1 MPSAES
7 TKAPTAKTDPHPS
20 GPGRVALA
28 FRDVLIFLR
37 HGRTAYNAE
46 GRLQGQYDSPL
57 DEVGWQQAAAVGV
70 HLRENYDVARV
81 VTSAMTRTRQTV
93 EAAGMLQLPT
103 TVDDRWREID
113 FGAYDQRRIQEV
125 HVDLGAKWAEDPE
138 WTPEGGAES
147 IATLHRRVGAA
158 LVDVLAAHD
167 RIAPGEALLV
177 VSHATPIKSA
187 IAHAALGGPPMILR
201 LQIGLASVSTVAR
214 AKGVSVLTS
223 FNERPF
229 ASSLR

>member
-1 MPSAES
+1 M
-7 TKAPTAKTDPHPS
+7 
-20 GPGRVALA
+20 
-28 FRDVLIFLR
+28 LIFLR

-46 GRLQGQYDSPL
+46 GRLQGQFDSPL
-57 DEVGWQQAAAVGV
+57 DEVGWLQAEAVGA
-70 HLRENYDVARV
+70 HLRENYDIARV

-93 EAAGMLQLPT
+93 EAAGLLLLPT

-113 FGAYDQRRIQEV
+113 FGAYDQRRIQDV

-138 WTPEGGAES
+138 WKPTDGAES
-147 IATLHRRVGAA
+147 LATLHRRIGDA
-158 LVDVLAAHD
+158 LVDVFTAHD
-167 RIAPGEALLV
+167 RVESGQAVVV

-201 LQIGLASVSTVAR
+201 LYIGLASVSTVAR
-214 AKGVSVLTS
+214 SNGVSVLTS

-229 ASSLR
+229 PAKLR

>member
-1 MPSAES
+1 M
-7 TKAPTAKTDPHPS
+7 
-20 GPGRVALA
+20 
-28 FRDVLIFLR
+28 LIFLR

-46 GRLQGQYDSPL
+46 GRLQGQFDSPL
-57 DEVGWQQAAAVGV
+57 DEVGWLQAEAVGA
-70 HLRENYDVARV
+70 HLRENYDIARV

-93 EAAGMLQLPT
+93 EAAGLLLLPT

-113 FGAYDQRRIQEV
+113 FGAYDQRRIQDV

-138 WTPEGGAES
+138 WTPTDGAES
-147 IATLHRRVGAA
+147 LATLHRRIGDA
-158 LVDVLAAHD
+158 LVDVFIAHD
-167 RIAPGEALLV
+167 RVESSQAVVI

-201 LQIGLASVSTVAR
+201 LYIGLASVSTVAR
-214 AKGVSVLTS
+214 ANGVSVLTS

-229 ASSLR
+229 PAKLR

>member
-1 MPSAES
+1 M
-7 TKAPTAKTDPHPS
+7 
-20 GPGRVALA
+20 
-28 FRDVLIFLR
+28 LIFLR

-46 GRLQGQYDSPL
+46 GRLQGQFDSPL
-57 DEVGWQQAAAVGV
+57 DEVGWLQAEAVGA
-70 HLRENYDVARV
+70 HLRENYDIARV

-93 EAAGMLQLPT
+93 EAAGLLLLPT

-113 FGAYDQRRIQEV
+113 FGAYDQRRIQDV

-138 WTPEGGAES
+138 WTPTDGAES
-147 IATLHRRVGAA
+147 LATLHRRIGDA
-158 LVDVLAAHD
+158 LVDVFSAHD
-167 RIAPGEALLV
+167 LVESSQAVVV

-201 LQIGLASVSTVAR
+201 LYIGLASVSTVAR
-214 AKGVSVLTS
+214 TNGVSVLTS

-229 ASSLR
+229 PAKLR

>member
-1 MPSAES
+1 
-7 TKAPTAKTDPHPS
+7 
-20 GPGRVALA
+20 
-28 FRDVLIFLR
+28 LIFLR

-46 GRLQGQYDSPL
+46 GRLQGQFDSPL
-57 DEVGWQQAAAVGV
+57 DEVGWLQAEAVGA
-70 HLRENYDVARV
+70 HLRENYDIARV

-93 EAAGMLQLPT
+93 EAAGLLLLPT

-113 FGAYDQRRIQEV
+113 FGAYDQRRIQDV

-138 WTPEGGAES
+138 WTPTDGAES
-147 IATLHRRVGAA
+147 LATLHRRIGDA
-158 LVDVLAAHD
+158 LVDVFIAHD
-167 RIAPGEALLV
+167 CVESSQAVVV

-201 LQIGLASVSTVAR
+201 LYIGLASVSTVAR
-214 AKGVSVLTS
+214 TNGVSVLTS

-229 ASSLR
+229 PAKLR

>member
-1 MPSAES
+1 M
-7 TKAPTAKTDPHPS
+7 
-20 GPGRVALA
+20 
-28 FRDVLIFLR
+28 LIFLR

-57 DEVGWQQAAAVGV
+57 DEVGWAQAIAVGV
-70 HLRENYDVARV
+70 HLRDNYDVARV
-81 VTSAMTRTRQTV
+81 LTSAMTRTRQTV
-93 EAAGMLQLPT
+93 EAAGFLQLPT

-113 FGAYDQRRIQEV
+113 FGAYDQRRIQDV
-125 HVDLGAKWAEDPE
+125 HVDLGAKWEEDAE

-147 IATLHRRVGAA
+147 IATLHRRVGEA
-158 LVDVLAAHD
+158 LIDVLASHD
-167 RIAPGEALLV
+167 RIAVDQAVLV

-201 LQIGLASVSTVAR
+201 LHIGLASVSTVAR
-214 AKGVSVLTS
+214 TKGVLVLTS

-229 ASSLR
+229 VPSLR

>member
-1 MPSAES
+1 M
-7 TKAPTAKTDPHPS
+7 
-20 GPGRVALA
+20 
-28 FRDVLIFLR
+28 LIFLR

-57 DEVGWQQAAAVGV
+57 DEVGWQQAATVGE
-70 HLRENYDVARV
+70 HLRDNYRVARV
-81 VTSAMTRTRQTV
+81 ITSAMTRTRQTV
-93 EAAGMLQLPT
+93 EAAGLLRLPT

-113 FGAYDQRRIQEV
+113 FGEYDQRRIQDV

-138 WTPEGGAES
+138 WTPDGGAES
-147 IATLHRRVGAA
+147 MAALHRRVGDA
-158 LVDVLAAHD
+158 LVDVLSEHD
-167 RIAPGEALLV
+167 RVERDQAVVV

-201 LQIGLASVSTVAR
+201 LHIGLGSVSTVAR
-214 AKGVSVLTS
+214 TGGVLVLTS

-229 ASSLR
+229 PPSLR

>member
-1 MPSAES
+1 
-7 TKAPTAKTDPHPS
+7 
-20 GPGRVALA
+20 
-28 FRDVLIFLR
+28 VLIFLR

-57 DEVGWQQAAAVGV
+57 DEIGWAQAAAVGE

-81 VTSAMTRTRQTV
+81 ITSAMTRTRQTV
-93 EAAGMLQLPT
+93 EAAGLLRLPT
-103 TVDDRWREID
+103 IVDDRWREID
-113 FGAYDQRRIQEV
+113 FGEYDKRRIQDV

-147 IATLHRRVGAA
+147 MGALHRRVGDA
-158 LVDVLAAHD
+158 LADVLSEHD
-167 RIAPGEALLV
+167 RVGREQAVVV

-201 LQIGLASVSTVAR
+201 LHIGLASVSTVSRNA
-214 AKGVSVLTS
+214 GVLVLTS

-229 ASSLR
+229 PHDLR

>member
-1 MPSAES
+1 
-7 TKAPTAKTDPHPS
+7 
-20 GPGRVALA
+20 
-28 FRDVLIFLR
+28 VLIFLR

-57 DEVGWQQAAAVGV
+57 DDIGWQQAKAVGE

-81 VTSAMTRTRQTV
+81 ITSAMSRTRQTV
-93 EAAGMLQLPT
+93 EAAGLLRLPT
-103 TVDDRWREID
+103 IVDDRWREID
-113 FGAYDQRRIQEV
+113 FGQYDKRRIQDV

-147 IATLHRRVGAA
+147 MGALHRRVGEA
-158 LVDVLAAHD
+158 LVDVLAEHD
-167 RIAPGEALLV
+167 RVGRDQAVVV

-187 IAHAALGGPPMILR
+187 IAHAALGGPAMILR
-201 LQIGLASVSTVAR
+201 LHIGLGSVSTVAR
-214 AKGVSVLTS
+214 TAGVLVLTS

-229 ASSLR
+229 PHELR

>member
-1 MPSAES
+1 
-7 TKAPTAKTDPHPS
+7 
-20 GPGRVALA
+20 
-28 FRDVLIFLR
+28 VLIFLR

-46 GRLQGQYDSPL
+46 GRLQGQFDSPL
-57 DEVGWQQAAAVGV
+57 DEVGWLQAEAVGA
-70 HLRENYDVARV
+70 HLRENYDIARV

-93 EAAGMLQLPT
+93 EAAGLLLLPT

-113 FGAYDQRRIQEV
+113 FGAYDQRRIQDV

-138 WTPEGGAES
+138 WTPTDGAES
-147 IATLHRRVGAA
+147 LATLHRRIGDA
-158 LVDVLAAHD
+158 LVDVFIAHD
-167 RIAPGEALLV
+167 CVESSQAVVV

-201 LQIGLASVSTVAR
+201 LYIGLASVSTVAR
-214 AKGVSVLTS
+214 ANGVSVLTS

-229 ASSLR
+229 PAKLR

>member
-1 MPSAES
+1 
-7 TKAPTAKTDPHPS
+7 
-20 GPGRVALA
+20 
-28 FRDVLIFLR
+28 VLIFLR

-57 DEVGWQQAAAVGV
+57 DEVGWQQAEAVGV
-70 HLRENYDVARV
+70 HLRENYDVVRV

-93 EAAGMLQLPT
+93 EAAGLLHLPT

-113 FGAYDQRRIQEV
+113 FGAYDQRRIQDV
-125 HVDLGAKWAEDPE
+125 NVDLGAKWAEDPE
-138 WTPEGGAES
+138 WTPDGGAES
-147 IATLHRRVGAA
+147 IATLHRRIGTA

-167 RIAPGEALLV
+167 RSAPGAAIVV

-187 IAHAALGGPPMILR
+187 IAHVALGGPPMIQR

-214 AKGVSVLTS
+214 NRGVSVLTS

-229 ASSLR
+229 TPALR